1 MWQPELRLVVEDGSK
16 TVVPV
21 ERKYQALSEEEGHQ
35 DVAVEDVCLVLA
47 VTMAAEDVCWAVG
60 HGGEAPSHD
69 GG

>member
-1 MWQPELRLVVEDGSK
+1 MGLDYGRVAMP
-16 TVVPV
+16 
-21 ERKYQALSEEEGHQ
+21 
-35 DVAVEDVCLVLA
+35 VAVEDVCLVLA